1 MCPPL
6 LTVLCFRE
14 RQVLYGSGTHAACPY
29 APAPRRARMRR
40 AATGRARMRRA
51 ATGRARMRRAATGR
65 ARMRR
70 APTRPPPV
78 GHACGVPL
86 RARPPSGMH
95 AACRYDFWGARAA
108 CRYDFWGAHAACR
121 YGSGTHAACRYAPAL
136 RRARMR
142 RVATIFGARVRRA
155 PTPPPPPQRQ
165 GQRFDR
171 ERRGPA
177 RRVQSAARGSR
188 FPSSSLPAPAAAARV
203 PRFRQG

>member
-1 MCPPL
+1 MVIIRVSSGAPL
-6 LTVLCFRE
+6 
-14 RQVLYGSGTHAACPY
+14 
-29 APAPRRARMRR
+29 
-40 AATGRARMRRA
+40 AATGNTADNQHQQRCQVSSTVERVRRYVPTTTHCAVFQGA
-51 ATGRARMRRAATGR
+51 AGPLR
-65 ARMRR
+65 
-70 APTRPPPV
+70 V

-86 RARPPSGMH
+86 RARPPSGTH